1 MKGIYIVKKVLLL
14 LLALIAVL
22 LPLSSCR
29 DSAADDETITIV
41 TTTFP
46 EYDWTRN
53 ILGEAPDGVELILL
67 TENGTDLHSFQ
78 PTVTHIA
85 TLSECDIFICTG
97 GVSDSWVDDALASVP
112 AKNRTVIKLMSLLSE
127 EQKLVEQSQHHN
139 TQHHEHEDEY
149 DEHIWLSVKNAKSFC
164 RTITDVLCEKLPEH
178 SDVYAQNCES
188 YIEALDELDAAFAQ
202 SVTAAETKTL
212 LFADRFPFSYL
223 THDYGITCYAAFPG
237 CSSETE
243 ASFETVAFL
252 AERVDALALPAVVVL
267 ENADLDLAETVIA
280 TTKAKTAR
288 IVTMNSLQSISK
300 YEIENG
306 ATYLVTMK
314 NNLDALC
321 LALNK

>member
-1 MKGIYIVKKVLLL
+1 MKKILFV
-14 LLALIAVL
+14 LLALIVVL
-22 LPLSSCR
+22 LSLSACR
-29 DSAADDETITIV
+29 DTAADDATITIV

-53 ILGEAPDGVELILL
+53 ILGEATEGVELILL

-78 PTVTHIA
+78 PTVSDIA

-97 GVSDSWVDDALASVP
+97 GVSDAWVDDALASAP
-112 AKNRTVIKLMSLLSE
+112 SKNRTVIKLMSLLSE
-127 EQKLVEQSQHHN
+127 EQKLVEQSGHHN

-149 DEHIWLSVKNAKSFC
+149 DEHVWLSVKNAKSFC
-164 RTITDVLCEKLPEH
+164 RTIVEALCEKLPEH
-178 SDVYAQNCES
+178 TDVYTRNCES
-188 YIEALDELDAAFAQ
+188 YIAALDELDTAFAQ
-202 SVTAAETKTL
+202 SVAAAETKTV

-223 THDYGITCYAAFPG
+223 TNDYEITCYAAFPG

-252 AERVDALALPAVVVL
+252 AERVDTLTLPAVIVL

-300 YEIENG
+300 YDIENG
-306 ATYLVTMK
+306 ATYLGIMK
-314 NNLDALC
+314 NNLAALC

>member
-1 MKGIYIVKKVLLL
+1 MKKVLFV
-14 LLALIAVL
+14 LLALIVVL

-29 DSAADDETITIV
+29 DTTVDNETITIV

-53 ILGEAPDGVELILL
+53 ILGEATNGVELILL

-78 PTVTHIA
+78 LTVSDIA

-97 GVSDSWVDDALASVP
+97 GVSDAWVDDALASAP

-127 EQKLVEQSQHHN
+127 EQTLVEQSEHHN

-149 DEHIWLSVKNAKSFC
+149 DEHVWLSVKNTKSFC
-164 RTITDVLCEKLPEH
+164 LTIAEALCEKLPENA
-178 SDVYAQNCES
+178 DVYAENCES
-188 YIEALDELDAAFAQ
+188 YIAALDELDTAFAH
-202 SVTAAETKTL
+202 SVTAAETQTL

-252 AERVDALALPAVVVL
+252 AEQVDALALPAVVVL
-267 ENADLDLAETVIA
+267 ENADLDLAATVIA
-280 TTKAKTAR
+280 TTKEKAAR

-300 YEIENG
+300 YDIENG
-306 ATYLVTMK
+306 ATYLDIMK